1 MILVVGGV
9 FQGKEKFIRKSFML
23 EKITE
28 AEKASYEELWQ
39 SECILNYHKIV
50 RHQTEKNE
58 DPLVA
63 AKELILKNP
72 GVIIS
77 MDEVG
82 SGVIPMDKM
91 ERIYREQVG
100 RTAACF
106 AGEAEAVYRLVCGIP
121 QRLK

>member
-1 MILVVGGV
+1 MILVVGGA
-9 FQGKEKFIRKSFML
+9 FQGKEEFIRKSFMP

-28 AEKASYEELWQ
+28 AEEASCEELWQ

-58 DPLVA
+58 DPLAA

-82 SGVIPMDKM
+82 SGVVPMDKT